1 MIIKLCYNL
10 IAIFNLLNPVSTKEF
25 IVKPINKVI
34 IDLAKDIIAMLIK
47 QYTLKD
53 KDNSKTKEE
62 PKKIKYLKI
71 VKALKLL
78 KLYKI

>member
-1 MIIKLCYNL
+1 VN
-10 IAIFNLLNPVSTKEF
+10 
-25 IVKPINKVI
+25 IN
-34 IDLAKDIIAMLIK
+34 LAKDIIAMLIK

-53 KDNSKTKEE
+53 KDNSKTKEK

-78 KLYKI
+78 KFYKI